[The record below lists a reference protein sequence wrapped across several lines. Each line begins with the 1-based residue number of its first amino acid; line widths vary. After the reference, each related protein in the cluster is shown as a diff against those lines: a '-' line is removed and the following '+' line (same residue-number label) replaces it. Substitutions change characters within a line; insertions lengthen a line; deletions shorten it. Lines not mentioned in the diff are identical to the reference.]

1 MREPDPAR
9 RRAAASEAM
18 RAIARQR
25 ARRALRRL
33 SLTESQ
39 ARRVRRLLRDGRPQL
54 AAAEEVLEECR
65 HDLGK
70 ALAAPEP
77 DATLLLELAVQERL
91 LERRGRELTVRLEES
106 LAALLRPDQALRLRA
121 LPEATEPFDEARV
134 ASLHRLQRLD
144 PARPVGGQGRDH
156 EGHPGADVTAVE
168 SPSA

>member
-1 MREPDPAR
+1 MKTRGPARAMFRSEVAEPGRPTRRQWDAEPDPAR

-39 ARRVRRLLRDGRPQL
+39 ARRVRRLLRDDRRQL
-54 AAAEEVLEECR
+54 AAAEEVLDECR
-65 HDLGK
+65 HELGR

-77 DATLLLELAVQERL
+77 DSTQLLELTVQERL
-91 LERRGRELTVRLEES
+91 LEKRERELTARLEDS

-121 LPEATEPFDEARV
+121 LAPEALGDV
-134 ASLHRLQRLD
+134 LGRLC
-144 PARPVGGQGRDH
+144 G
-156 EGHPGADVTAVE
+156 
-168 SPSA
+168 

>member
-1 MREPDPAR
+1 MT
-9 RRAAASEAM
+9 
-18 RAIARQR
+18 AIARQR

-39 ARRVRRLLRDGRPQL
+39 ARRVRRLLRDDRRQL

-65 HDLGK
+65 HDLGQ

-91 LERRGRELTVRLEES
+91 LERRERELTVRLEES

-121 LPEATEPFDEARV
+121 LPPEALGDM
-134 ASLHRLQRLD
+134 LGRLC
-144 PARPVGGQGRDH
+144 A
-156 EGHPGADVTAVE
+156 
-168 SPSA
+168 